1 MVQYTAL
8 TNLSINMD
16 CQMITMMEYMCRVY
30 RERWGCEELV
40 HFLIIK
46 MRARAAAEEVRGE

>member
-1 MVQYTAL
+1 
-8 TNLSINMD
+8 
-16 CQMITMMEYMCRVY
+16 MITMMEYMCRVY
-30 RERWGCEELV
+30 RERCECEELV

>member
-1 MVQYTAL
+1 MVQYTLL
-8 TNLSINMD
+8 TNVSINMD

-30 RERWGCEELV
+30 RERCKCEELG
-40 HFLIIK
+40 HFLIIR